1 MGFLVKAYFV
11 IRKVFCLFALER
23 RKRILELL
31 NQNGSVLVNDLSRDL
46 QVTVETIRRDL
57 EKLEQS
63 EQLTRTH
70 GGAVPF
76 EESNLD
82 LSLEKRRG
90 LNIEGKIAIARKAVN
105 HIRPGDT
112 IFLDGSTTS
121 YYLSKQLKDMKNI
134 TIITNNL
141 QILEELSGCDKMK
154 VISTGGVLD
163 VNNQSFVGEVAVDN
177 INKNFCA
184 NKIFFS
190 SKGMTMEQG
199 ILESNDVEFQIKRAM
214 LNNSMTKFLLLDKS
228 KLEKVGF
235 IKLSSF
241 SEIDMLFTDEELSED
256 WKKIL
261 KKNKVTVE

>member
-1 MGFLVKAYFV
+1 M
-11 IRKVFCLFALER
+11 FALER
-23 RKRILELL
+23 RKHILELL
-31 NQNGSVLVNDLSRDL
+31 NQNGSVLVNDLARDL
-46 QVTVETIRRDL
+46 EVTVETIRRDL
-57 EKLEQS
+57 EKLEQM

-70 GGAVPF
+70 GGAVPY
-76 EESNLD
+76 EEATLD

-90 LNIEGKIAIARKAVN
+90 LNIEGKIAIAKKAVN

-134 TIITNNL
+134 TVITNNL
-141 QILEELSGCDKMK
+141 QILEELSNCEKIK

-184 NKIFFS
+184 NKMFFS

-199 ILESNDVEFQIKRAM
+199 VLESNDVEFQIKRAM
-214 LNNSMTKFLLLDKS
+214 LNNAMNKFLLLDKS
-228 KLEKVGF
+228 KFEKVGF
-235 IKLSSF
+235 IKLSNF
-241 SEIDMLFTDEELSED
+241 SEIDMLFTDEELSDD
-256 WKKIL
+256 WKKVF
-261 KKNKVTVE
+261 KKHKVTVE